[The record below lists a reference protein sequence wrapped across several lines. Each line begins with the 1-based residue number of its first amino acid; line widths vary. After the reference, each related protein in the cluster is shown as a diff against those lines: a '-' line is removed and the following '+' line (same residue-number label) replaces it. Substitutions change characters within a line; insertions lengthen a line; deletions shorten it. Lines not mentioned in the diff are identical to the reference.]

1 MEAINIQTLFGTV
14 PQFIIPSYQ
23 RAYSWGKAQREQFI
37 QDLRDATDRYY
48 LGHFLFEKPEGNEG
62 ASLIDGQQ
70 RLTTIVIF
78 FSCME
83 KELEKRVE
91 TERVEIEMTAKR
103 IHHTY
108 IRDSFTM
115 KRRFKTVD
123 YDDAF
128 FLNEIIDRSLF
139 IPEDELK
146 SSSQKRIRHCREFFE
161 TVFAQESTQ
170 TLLKWTDLLENAS
183 VTEFKVGSKI
193 EAAQIFAFQNDR
205 GKPLSNLEVLK
216 SFFMLQIYLHEP
228 KETQEDCILR
238 LNKAFE
244 EIYESIVRISAKED
258 DVLRYFWMAYSTKGY
273 GTEKPLEEIKVYF
286 KSKTTEEL
294 LAFVD
299 KLARA
304 YRQVECIEKDHS
316 FDMMN
321 LKRLDNMAL
330 SLPLLIKAKVVANVS
345 EHTYLRLVKLSENI
359 TFRQAARGGRA
370 VIESRLNGLLVNS
383 WDDSSFNQHI
393 DVFVDRI
400 RWDYWND
407 SELQRVLSSGYIYSN
422 RKVCTYLLWRYEQ
435 SLCPPDYPAPKL
447 NWEDI
452 MRKESLE
459 HIAPQ
464 HPQDGKPLANG
475 YGEYRNIEFPNEGI
489 ETGEWLHSIGNLLLM
504 SQNQNS
510 SVGNKDFVSV
520 KLPSYESEQSMLR
533 QQKEIRSFTDNPE
546 SPCWNKNAIERRGN
560 HIIQQALKIWDV
572 NQI

>member
-1 MEAINIQTLFGTV
+1 
-14 PQFIIPSYQ
+14 
-23 RAYSWGKAQREQFI
+23 
-37 QDLRDATDRYY
+37 
-48 LGHFLFEKPEGNEG
+48 
-62 ASLIDGQQ
+62 
-70 RLTTIVIF
+70 
-78 FSCME
+78 
-83 KELEKRVE
+83 
-91 TERVEIEMTAKR
+91 
-103 IHHTY
+103 
-108 IRDSFTM
+108 
-115 KRRFKTVD
+115 
-123 YDDAF
+123 
-128 FLNEIIDRSLF
+128 
-139 IPEDELK
+139 
-146 SSSQKRIRHCREFFE
+146 
-161 TVFAQESTQ
+161 
-170 TLLKWTDLLENAS
+170 
-183 VTEFKVGSKI
+183 
-193 EAAQIFAFQNDR
+193 
-205 GKPLSNLEVLK
+205 
-216 SFFMLQIYLHEP
+216 
-228 KETQEDCILR
+228 
-238 LNKAFE
+238 
-244 EIYESIVRISAKED
+244 
-258 DVLRYFWMAYSTKGY
+258 
-273 GTEKPLEEIKVYF
+273 
-286 KSKTTEEL
+286 
-294 LAFVD
+294 
-299 KLARA
+299 
-304 YRQVECIEKDHS
+304 
-316 FDMMN
+316 
-321 LKRLDNMAL
+321 
-330 SLPLLIKAKVVANVS
+330 LIKAKVVANVS

-475 YGEYRNIEFPNEGI
+475 YGEYRNIEFPIEGI